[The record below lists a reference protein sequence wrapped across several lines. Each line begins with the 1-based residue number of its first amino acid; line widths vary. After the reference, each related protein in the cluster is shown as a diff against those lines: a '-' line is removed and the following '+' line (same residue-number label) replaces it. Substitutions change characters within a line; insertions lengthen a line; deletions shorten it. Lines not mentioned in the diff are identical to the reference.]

1 MGKQIEIHPVTVNA
15 SDFVF
20 SLSDLA
26 LAHGINSI
34 RGTKGPL
41 IPFVITVINGQKSL
55 YRYVADNVADCVE
68 EAKKSIATLPG
79 DVQGYVI
86 CYDTYIH
93 VQDHKFDAIMVEVGE
108 RGQSLAYLFA
118 QRYKPKSFM
127 SAFSV
132 IGNTLFIDNIPQR
145 LK

>member
-1 MGKQIEIHPVTVNA
+1 MGEQVDIHPVTVNA

-26 LAHGINSI
+26 LEHGINSN

-41 IPFVITVINGQKSL
+41 IPFVITVINDQKSL
-55 YRYVADNVADCVE
+55 YRYVADNVADGVE
-68 EAKKSIATLPG
+68 EAKKSISSLPG
-79 DVQGYVI
+79 EVQGYAI
-86 CYDTYIH
+86 CYDAYIH
-93 VQDHKFDAIMVEVGE
+93 IKDQKFDAIMVELGE
-108 RGQSLAYLFA
+108 RGQSQAYLFA

-127 SAFSV
+127 SAFST
-132 IGNTLFIDNIPQR
+132 IGNTLFIENVPQR